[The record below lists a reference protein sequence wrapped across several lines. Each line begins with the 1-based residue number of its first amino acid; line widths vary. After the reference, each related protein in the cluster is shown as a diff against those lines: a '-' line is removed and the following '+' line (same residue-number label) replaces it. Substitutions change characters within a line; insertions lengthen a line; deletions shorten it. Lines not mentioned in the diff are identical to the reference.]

1 VPGLQSRPNSRP
13 GICGR
18 VRPVRSGLQE
28 AQRLLSV
35 TYPSARRNVE
45 KLVEAEILRPVAD
58 VSYRK
63 TYVAAE
69 ILEIIVEQEAR
80 L

>member
-1 VPGLQSRPNSRP
+1 
-13 GICGR
+13 
-18 VRPVRSGLQE
+18 
-28 AQRLLSV
+28 
-35 TYPSARRNVE
+35 VE